1 MTKHLPAGRIAECVG
16 GVPGLEE
23 QRHLG
28 ECAECRAEVA
38 RLESALGRFRE
49 AVRGWSDGQSE
60 RALARA
66 RAAAGRRPARV
77 WFRWPVWAAMTL
89 ALALATAPVY
99 RTVRDRQRAAQA
111 LADAQLLEQ
120 VDREI
125 SESVPSPMEPLAQLV
140 SWDSASQ
147 DGSQDSA
154 AESSPSNSQNG
165 EVR

>member
-1 MTKHLPAGRIAECVG
+1 MTEHLPAGRIAECVG
-16 GVPGLEE
+16 GAPTPEA

-28 ECAECRAEVA
+28 ECAQCRAGVA
-38 RLESALGRFRE
+38 RLESALGQFRE

-60 RALARA
+60 AALERA
-66 RAAAGRRPARV
+66 RAAARRPGRA
-77 WFRWPVWAAMTL
+77 WFRWPVLAAA
-89 ALALATAPVY
+89 ALALIAAPVY
-99 RTVRDRQRAAQA
+99 KTLRDRQRAAQA

-120 VDREI
+120 VDREV

-147 DGSQDSA
+147 DSSQDSSA
-154 AESSPSNSQNG
+154 SSSQNG